1 MLVFEFYIL
10 CTLILYHQCEL
21 LLNNWLYLST
31 GHSGTR
37 LKPQHLE
44 ASLGYLQVRKKKTE
58 ALSGLVATPKSL
70 PTYGKAHPL
79 QSLAS

>member
-21 LLNNWLYLST
+21 LLNNWLYLSI
-31 GHSGTR
+31 GHSGTG

-44 ASLGYLQVRKKKTE
+44 ASLGYLQDLLEKE
-58 ALSGLVATPKSL
+58 S
-70 PTYGKAHPL
+70 
-79 QSLAS
+79 

>member
-21 LLNNWLYLST
+21 LLNNWLYLGI
-31 GHSGTR
+31 GHSGTC

-44 ASLGYLQVRKKKTE
+44 ASLGFLQVGKKKTE
-58 ALSGLVATPKSL
+58 ALSGLVTTPKSL
-70 PTYGKAHPL
+70 PICGRAHPL